1 MTKTFKDLFEFL
13 TVANA
18 YTEDD
23 KLKYAFDKMKNQKN
37 GRLQNAMET
46 WNETLA
52 DLQYDHA
59 SLDEK
64 GNLLRDEK
72 NNLKFTVPKQKE
84 FDKAVRELRK
94 KTFEFEPYYAT
105 ELPKD
110 LDEFT
115 REALIGFVIRETVEL
130 EASNGLEKVKEKAKA

>member
-13 TVANA
+13 TVANT

-72 NNLKFTVPKQKE
+72 NQLKFTVPKQKE
-84 FDKAVRELRK
+84 FDKAVKELRK
-94 KTFEFEPYYAT
+94 KTFDFEPYYAT

-110 LDEFT
+110 LNEFT
-115 REALIGFVIRETVEL
+115 LDILTGFVVKEKVQL
-130 EASNGLEKVKEKAKA
+130 EDSNGHEKIKEKVK